1 MKLTELSRLSFSIL
15 LTCSNGC
22 NTSSYQQQHQPLSQS
37 SPMANIPNENLCC
50 FLVQI
55 WVIGEAFPMYQDE
68 EDTGPFSPIQTE
80 KMGANMTFL
89 DSERINLN
97 LNNHLPVIDHLME
110 AFQHWTYI
118 EIHSKIDQSIN
129 PIYF

>member
-1 MKLTELSRLSFSIL
+1 TELSRLSFSIL

-55 WVIGEAFPMYQDE
+55 W
-68 EDTGPFSPIQTE
+68 
-80 KMGANMTFL
+80 TFL

>member
-1 MKLTELSRLSFSIL
+1 MVAIRHPT
-15 LTCSNGC
+15 N
-22 NTSSYQQQHQPLSQS
+22 N
-37 SPMANIPNENLCC
+37 NINH
-50 FLVQI
+50 FLRALP
-55 WVIGEAFPMYQDE
+55 W
-68 EDTGPFSPIQTE
+68 PIFQMRTY
-80 KMGANMTFL
+80 ATFL

-110 AFQHWTYI
+110 AFQHWSYI